1 MNIYTKNQ
9 RICEMKKSGS
19 KIVRSDLKKEI
30 IDNAKE
36 GVFDPNPLLAT
47 IHNIRCKACG
57 FTQKITY
64 LDHLKSGQF
73 EFGETQTIE
82 VSYAA
87 PTLSGLSYTTEKR
100 TPLIITV
107 GCEKCGNAMQCSP
120 VSLEYLLFTIS
131 RQHKLKSMYV

>member
-1 MNIYTKNQ
+1 
-9 RICEMKKSGS
+9 MKKSGS

-30 IDNAKE
+30 IDNAKD
-36 GVFDPNPLLAT
+36 GTFDPNPLLVT
-47 IHNIRCKACG
+47 LHNIRCKACG

-73 EFGETQTIE
+73 KLGETQMVE

-87 PTLSGLSYTTEKR
+87 PTLSGLGHMTEKR

-107 GCEKCGNAMQCSP
+107 GCEKCGNETPFSP
-120 VSLEYLLFTIS
+120 VSLEYLLFTTS